1 MSSALSLVNRL
12 ARLDEQI
19 LVNALAIRAPK
30 TIGVRDLFDLAE
42 ALLTSVNI
50 DIGLARLSKDELAQ
64 VAAGNADSAL
74 LATCDAL
81 LLGDPDHIFPEVLE
95 RAQHWITGVT
105 GAPGVTHT
113 EPHDGPSP
121 ATPDDAVAALHDG
134 LVAVNLLDDLLAAVT
149 LVPAR
154 VNITGTLAKAATTQL
169 EAVMPRSDVDLQS
182 LVTWAVH
189 TPLMCVRLGTLQV
202 VSSHMIAWKEM
213 TNVERWLWLVAAW
226 RERIPSAGRQIL
238 RSTAWTATGLE
249 AAAEHQ
255 LIVNH
260 AWIMPALTEALATA
274 RLLGLVRG
282 ATVSPAAVAALSD
295 GASDSGGD
303 SGHDEVRAF
312 AVTHGPAETET
323 FIVQHDLSIIA
334 PGPLSA
340 QASARLREMSH
351 VESRGMA
358 STFRISAESISR
370 ALATGD
376 DGDALLAFLTEQSLT
391 ELPQNLVYLINDL
404 AAKHGSVRVS
414 VTAGRTM
421 VEAATDQL
429 AALLGVD
436 SSVRHLQLAPTGA
449 RTFATALEPGS
460 VINVLVDAGYP
471 AVTVDASPG
480 IEQTPE
486 EMPEAA
492 LHALVARLRELDEDI
507 PMDASWLKRQLDL
520 AIRNKQRVTVTVQM
534 PDGERDFELEV
545 TALANGRLRGR
556 DLRGA
561 VERTL
566 PLAFITA
573 VSPAG

>member
-1 MSSALSLVNRL
+1 MALVNRL
-12 ARLDEQI
+12 ARHDEQV
-19 LVNALAIRAPK
+19 LVNALAIRVPK

-42 ALLTSVNI
+42 ALLALPSI
-50 DIGLARLSKDELAQ
+50 DHGLARLSKDELAQ
-64 VAAGNADSAL
+64 VAAGNPSSDLFAA
-74 LATCDAL
+74 CDAL
-81 LLGDPDHIFPEVLE
+81 LLGDSDHIFPEVSE
-95 RAQHWITGVT
+95 RAEHWITAVGVASAT
-105 GAPGVTHT
+105 SSA
-113 EPHDGPSP
+113 EPLDGPSS
-121 ATPDDAVAALHDG
+121 ATPDDAVAALHEG
-134 LVAVNLLDDLLAAVT
+134 LVAVNLLDDLVTAVT
-149 LVPAR
+149 HVPAR
-154 VNITGTLAKAATTQL
+154 VNGTGTLAKAAAAQL
-169 EAVMPRSDVDLQS
+169 EAVMPRSDIDLQT
-182 LVTWAVH
+182 LVTWAVT
-189 TPLMCVRLGTLQV
+189 TPLVSVRLGTLHV
-202 VSSHMIAWKEM
+202 LNDHTSAWAQM
-213 TNVERWLWLVAAW
+213 TTLERWLWLVATW
-226 RERIPSAGRQIL
+226 RERIPPAGRRIL
-238 RSTAWTATGLE
+238 RETTWTADDLE
-249 AAAEHQ
+249 AAAGRR
-255 LIVNH
+255 LIVSH
-260 AWIMPALTEALATA
+260 AWIMPALTEALVTA
-274 RLLGLVRG
+274 RVLGLVRG
-282 ATVSPAAVAALSD
+282 ANVSAAAIAALGD
-295 GASDSGGD
+295 GAGD
-303 SGHDEVRAF
+303 AEDAHVRAF
-312 AVTHGPAETET
+312 ALAHAPAETET

-340 QASARLREMSH
+340 RASARLRALSH

-376 DGDALLAFLTEQSLT
+376 DGEALLAFLSEHSLT

-414 VTAGRTM
+414 RIAGRTM

-436 SSVRHLQLAPTGA
+436 SNVRHLQLAPTDV
-449 RTFATALEPGS
+449 RTFATALEPRAVMS
-460 VINVLVDAGYP
+460 VLVEAGYP
-471 AVTVDASPG
+471 AVSADTSPG
-480 IEQTPE
+480 LEEVPE
-486 EMPEAA
+486 EAPDAA
-492 LHALVARLRELDEDI
+492 LHALVTRLRERDEDI

>member
-12 ARLDEQI
+12 ASHDEQV
-19 LVNALAIRAPK
+19 LVNALAVRAPK

-42 ALLTSVNI
+42 ALLTPLSI
-50 DIGLARLSKDELAQ
+50 DHGLARLSKVELAQ
-64 VAAGNADSAL
+64 VAAETASSEL
-74 LATCDAL
+74 LATCDAF
-81 LLGDPDHIFPEVLE
+81 LLGDPDHVFPEVLE
-95 RAQHWITGVT
+95 RAQHWISAT
-105 GAPGVTHT
+105 AAASDI
-113 EPHDGPSP
+113 PHSESPAGPSL
-121 ATPDDAVAALHDG
+121 ATRDDSVVALHEG
-134 LVAVNLLDDLLAAVT
+134 FVAVNLLDDLLTAVT
-149 LVPAR
+149 HVPAR
-154 VNITGTLAKAATTQL
+154 VNVTGTLAKVATAHL
-169 EAVMPRSDVDLQS
+169 DVVMPRSDIDLQS
-182 LVTWAVH
+182 LVTWAVN
-189 TPLMCVRLGTLQV
+189 TPLVSIRLGALQV
-202 VSSHMIAWKEM
+202 ASDHMLVWKQM
-213 TNVERWLWLVAAW
+213 SNVERWLWLVGTW
-226 RERIPSAGRQIL
+226 RERIPPAGRHIL
-238 RSTAWTATGLE
+238 CSTTWTASDLE
-249 AAAEHQ
+249 GAAEQ
-255 LIVNH
+255 ELIVNH

-282 ATVSPAAVAALSD
+282 ANVSPIAIAALED
-295 GASDSGGD
+295 GAGD
-303 SGHDEVRAF
+303 SRDDDLRSF
-312 AVTHGPAETET
+312 AVTHAPAETDS

-340 QASARLREMSH
+340 ASSARLRGMSH
-351 VESRGMA
+351 TESRGMA

-370 ALATGD
+370 ALAAGD
-376 DGDALLAFLTEQSLT
+376 DGDGLLSFLEEHSLT
-391 ELPQNLVYLINDL
+391 ALPQNLVYLINDV

-414 VTAGRTM
+414 RTEGRTI

-436 SSVRHLQLAPTGA
+436 SNVRHLQLAPTGA
-449 RTFATALEPGS
+449 RTFATALDPGS
-460 VINVLVDAGYP
+460 VINVLVEAGYP

-480 IEQTPE
+480 LEQTPE
-486 EMPEAA
+486 ELPEAA
-492 LHALVARLRELDEDI
+492 LHALVARLRDLDEDI